1 MGPRLGSKKLFFGE
15 FFKQVTLEV
24 CCRYRTWDPTNLIM
38 RESVCSQLVGFNN
51 INPFIPLSIYPF
63 LPMASILCI
72 TF

>member
-24 CCRYRTWDPTNLIM
+24 CCRYRTRGPTNLIM

-51 INPFIPLSIYPF
+51 IYRSHHPF
-63 LPMASILCI
+63 LPMTSSLCI